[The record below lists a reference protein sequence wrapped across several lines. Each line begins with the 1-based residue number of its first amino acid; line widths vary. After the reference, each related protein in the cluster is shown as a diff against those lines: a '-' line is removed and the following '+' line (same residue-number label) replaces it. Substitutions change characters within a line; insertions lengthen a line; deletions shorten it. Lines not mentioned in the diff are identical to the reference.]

1 MPNVKLNNLN
11 FYYEVEG
18 EGFPLVLLAGLSR
31 DSSNWN
37 LIKPLL
43 VKNFQV
49 IMLDNRCVGRTDGP
63 PASYTIAEMG
73 EDVIGLLDYL
83 HISKAHFLGH
93 SMGGAIA
100 QAIAYQSPHYVERL
114 IISNSFVKIA
124 PRSLFWM
131 QHCIALYD
139 AKKSV
144 EETMPVVAPWI
155 FSDNFFTN
163 PQRMKEVIA
172 MKKNYPYPQSACG
185 FRQQVE
191 AIAAFDSRSWVHQ
204 LSLPTCIIAGRE
216 DILTPLADSLYLH
229 EQIKNSQLV
238 VQEGAHVPAL
248 EMPEQYVEVV
258 LEFLNQ

>member
-43 VKNFQV
+43 VNNFQV
-49 IMLDNRCVGRTDGP
+49 ITLDNRSVGRTEVPVDP
-63 PASYTIAEMG
+63 YTIAEMG
-73 EDVIGLLDYL
+73 EDVIRLLDYL
-83 HISKAHFLGH
+83 HLSKAHLLGH

-100 QAIAYQSPHYVERL
+100 QTIALKSPHYIERF

-131 QHCIALYD
+131 HHCAALYD
-139 AKKSV
+139 ANKNP

-155 FSDNFFTN
+155 FSDNFFTD
-163 PQRMKEVIA
+163 PQRME
-172 MKKNYPYPQSACG
+172 
-185 FRQQVE
+185 E
-191 AIAAFDSRSWVHQ
+191 AIALR
-204 LSLPTCIIAGRE
+204 
-216 DILTPLADSLYLH
+216 
-229 EQIKNSQLV
+229 KN
-238 VQEGAHVPAL
+238 
-248 EMPEQYVEVV
+248 
-258 LEFLNQ
+258 